1 MGSSAEMPIAGV
13 DYPGTWREFRAQF
26 SADEVCVAYLEKL
39 RWPDGI
45 VCPGCSGPRGWRTA
59 DGRWSCSKCARR
71 VSVTAGTIFDRTR
84 TPLQEWF
91 AAAWYVTNE
100 KQGASALGMQRAL
113 GLGSYQTAWSML
125 HKLRTAMVRPGRERL
140 SGCVEVDE
148 TLVGGIAH
156 GGKRGRGAA
165 RKSIVV
171 IAVEVLEPK
180 GFGRIRMR
188 NLPDATGVSLCPFVD
203 EVVEPGSTIITD
215 GWSGYYDLPL
225 HFRHRKLNI
234 RASRDPAHVSLPG
247 VHRIASLFKRW
258 LLGTHQGSV
267 DPRHL
272 QAYLDEFTFRFNRR
286 TSRRRGL
293 LFYRLLELAVDAPPK
308 PYRAIV
314 AGARH
319 HNG

>member
-1 MGSSAEMPIAGV
+1 MASPPGMPIVGV
-13 DYPGTWREFRAQF
+13 DYPGTWAEFRTKF
-26 SADEVCVAYLEKL
+26 SSDVTCIAYLERL

-45 VCPGCSGPRGWRTA
+45 VCPGCGSRRGWRAA
-59 DGRWSCSKCARR
+59 DGRWSCSNCARR
-71 VSVTAGTIFDRTR
+71 VSATAGTIFDRTR
-84 TPLQEWF
+84 TSLQEWF
-91 AAAWYVTNE
+91 AAAWYVTSA
-100 KQGASALGMQRAL
+100 KQGASALGLQRTL

-125 HKLRTAMVRPGRERL
+125 HKLRTAMVRPHRERL
-140 SGCVEVDE
+140 SGTVEVDE

-156 GGKRGRGAA
+156 GKRGRGAA

-188 NLPDATGVSLCPFVD
+188 HVPDATGASLCPFVE
-203 EVVEPGSTIITD
+203 EVVEKGSTIITD
-215 GWSGYYDLPL
+215 GWTGYYDLPL
-225 HFRHRKLNI
+225 HLRHRKLNI
-234 RASRDPAHVSLPG
+234 KASSGPAHVSLPA

-272 QAYLDEFTFRFNRR
+272 QAYLEEFTFRFNRR

-293 LFYRLLELAVDAPPK
+293 LFYRLLELAVDAPPR

-314 AGARH
+314 ARNRH
-319 HNG
+319 HKG